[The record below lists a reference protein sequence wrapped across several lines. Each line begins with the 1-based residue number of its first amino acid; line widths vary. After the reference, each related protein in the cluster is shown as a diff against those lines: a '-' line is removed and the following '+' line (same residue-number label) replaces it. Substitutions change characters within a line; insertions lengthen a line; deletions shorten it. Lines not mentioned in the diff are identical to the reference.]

1 MDLHGAPVDPF
12 GRLTARQRAGFTP
25 NVVASCYN
33 LSMLPEPPGRRP
45 IILVAEGDAE
55 LRLAITTAL
64 SNQFP
69 NIEIRSAPDGE
80 AAWAVVRDGGV
91 DLLLTD
97 VSTPGLDGMQLLCRV
112 RDDQRVAGTY
122 VILMTA
128 VTRPDELYAAMEH
141 GGDDCVLKPVRWN
154 ELIARVHA
162 GLRRLGTVRRQA
174 ERQAELEHLYHQHTE
189 FLSMVSH
196 EIRTPL
202 SAILSAANVL
212 MRYGSTRPESVER
225 FAKVI
230 HQEGR
235 RLTRLINNHLDL
247 AKIESGQVE
256 WVFAPTAVDALVR
269 DVEESFSALVGERNL
284 VLEVDGWPDPVVV
297 TLDRDKI
304 IQVIVNL
311 LSNSI
316 KHSPDGAVV
325 RLRYRPRPGGGVRL
339 EVEDEG
345 AGIPAGRE
353 EEIFGRFQQLGL
365 DDQRRGSGLGLTISR
380 QIVERHGGLS
390 WAEPRRAS
398 GALFVVELPD
408 VVRGG
413 DGSV

>member
-1 MDLHGAPVDPF
+1 M
-12 GRLTARQRAGFTP
+12 
-25 NVVASCYN
+25 
-33 LSMLPEPPGRRP
+33 
-45 IILVAEGDAE
+45 ILVAESESSMRAAIE
-55 LRLAITTAL
+55 SALRER
-64 SNQFP
+64 FP
-69 NIEIRSAPDGE
+69 GVEIRTAADGE
-80 AAWAVVRDGGV
+80 RAWAAVQERGI
-91 DLLLTD
+91 DLLLAEARI
-97 VSTPGLDGMQLLCRV
+97 SIIDGIQLLRQV
-112 RDDQRVAGTY
+112 RDSQHVAGTY
-122 VILMTA
+122 VILMVAAAGT
-128 VTRPDELYAAMEH
+128 DELCAAMEH
-141 GGDDCVLKPVRWN
+141 GADDCVLLPVRWN

-162 GLRRLGTVRRQA
+162 GLRRLHTVRRQA
-174 ERQAELEHLYHQHTE
+174 QRQAELESLYTRYTE

-212 MRYGSTRPESVER
+212 MRYGSSRPESVER

-235 RLTRLINNHLDL
+235 RLTRLINNHLDM

-256 WVFAPTAVDALVR
+256 WVYAPTPVGELVR

-284 VLEVDGWPDPVVV
+284 ELEVDGCPEPVVV

-304 IQVIVNL
+304 IQVLVNL

-316 KHSPDGAVV
+316 KHSPDGAAV
-325 RLRYRPRPGGGVRL
+325 RLRYRLLPGGGVRL

-353 EEIFGRFQQLGL
+353 EKIFGRFQQLDL

-380 QIVERHGGLS
+380 QIVEHHGGRI
-390 WAEPRRAS
+390 WAESGRES
-398 GALFVVELPD
+398 GALFVVELPE
-408 VVRGG
+408 VVRGS
-413 DGSV
+413 DGPV

>member
-1 MDLHGAPVDPF
+1 MSSPPPEKRPVVLIVEDK
-12 GRLTARQRAGFTP
+12 
-25 NVVASCYN
+25 
-33 LSMLPEPPGRRP
+33 E
-45 IILVAEGDAE
+45 E
-55 LRLAITTAL
+55 LRSSIVAALTKQLPDIRTRTA
-64 SNQFP
+64 
-69 NIEIRSAPDGE
+69 ADGAE
-80 AAWAVVRDGGV
+80 AWEALGADDV

-97 VSTPGLDGMQLLCRV
+97 VAMPGVDGIALLHKV
-112 RDDQRVAGTY
+112 RGEARTAGTY
-122 VILMTA
+122 VIL
-128 VTRPDELYAAMEH
+128 VTGAATPQELYATMEQ
-141 GGDDCVLKPVRWN
+141 GADDYLLKPVRLT
-154 ELIARVHA
+154 ELVARVNA
-162 GLRRLGTVRRQA
+162 GLRRLAAARRRA
-174 ERQAELEHLYHQHTE
+174 AREAELEGLHSRHTE

-212 MRYGSTRPESVER
+212 MRYGSSRPESVER

-256 WVFAPTAVDALVR
+256 WLFAPAAVDELVR

-284 VLEVDGWPDPVVV
+284 ELDVEAWPEPVVV

-304 IQVIVNL
+304 IQVLVNL

-316 KHSPDGAVV
+316 KHSPDGAGVY
-325 RLRYRPRPGGGVRL
+325 LRYRPRPGGGVRL

-353 EEIFGRFQQLGL
+353 EEIFGRFHQLGI

-380 QIVERHGGLS
+380 QIVEHHGGRI
-390 WAEPRRAS
+390 WAEPGRAS
-398 GALFVVELPD
+398 GALFVVELPGT
-408 VVRGG
+408 VRGG
-413 DGSV
+413 DGPV